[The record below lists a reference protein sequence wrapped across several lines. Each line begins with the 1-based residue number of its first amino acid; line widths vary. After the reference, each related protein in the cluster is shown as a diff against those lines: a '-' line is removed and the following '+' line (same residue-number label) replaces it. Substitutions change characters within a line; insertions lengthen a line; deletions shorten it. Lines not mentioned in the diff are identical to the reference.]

1 MPTAPIGI
9 STTTN
14 VFGAKIGVK
23 VNQSIKSDTVVTL
36 LRTVMLLMGIYLII
50 RALI

>member
-1 MPTAPIGI
+1 YAIILII
-9 STTTN
+9 SSY
-14 VFGAKIGVK
+14 FGAKIGVK